1 MPENQQPAVTKFI
14 RRQNGYLLTR
24 ERDSLSKAFLSVY
37 RPHVT
42 LKELCSCGNLS
53 GNKLQNRGRYL
64 FWRVFFHFD
73 LKKNIGL
80 KEKSR
85 CNILDTS
92 FFFFWK
98 SRCNEPLRE
107 IRAIHGGHS

>member
-73 LKKNIGL
+73 FKK
-80 KEKSR
+80 KHRFEREKQMQHFGYVV
-85 CNILDTS
+85 
-92 FFFFWK
+92 FFF
-98 SRCNEPLRE
+98 LE
-107 IRAIHGGHS
+107 IALQ